1 MFVCTAAVKLSMGG
15 ETANQSTVIE
25 ATIKKW
31 FCQQADAIKKKKEE
45 EQKKEKEKAMAQAY
59 GDWPPLPVMELS
71 VPEAQALGDGDGRVN

>member
-15 ETANQSTVIE
+15 ETANQSTVIK
-25 ATIKKW
+25 ATLKKW
-31 FCQQADAIKKKKEE
+31 FRQQADVIKKKKEE
-45 EQKKEKEKAMAQAY
+45 ELKKEKAMAQAS